1 MVHRV
6 RKSVSS
12 VVRLIV
18 GRVIVPKWMMVP
30 QNRRSD
36 ILEPTPVVREP
47 AAILTVLVM
56 KSVDIS
62 RVTLR
67 ITLATRFMWI
77 PSVVLRFL
85 LSKTTMSVKL
95 MLHFWWNLKVSVFG
109 FLVALRVLR
118 LCSPR
123 VMKMIHAFQMLIRLV
138 VDRSILEMVLRQRL
152 HPCPDSQFEMM
163 LLVTS
168 GSLCILYFDQPKP
181 TPLMRGTDFLE
192 EQRCVINYGVDL
204 IQFPMQSDC
213 WWPLFVSWRPHS
225 MPLCG

>member
-1 MVHRV
+1 MASVEEDRKVLDDLPTLVAAAERGKVEDAREVVMVHRV

-18 GRVIVPKWMMVP
+18 GRVIVQKWMMVP
-30 QNRRSD
+30 RNRRSD
-36 ILEPTPVVREP
+36 ILEPTPMVREP

-67 ITLATRFMWI
+67 ITLTTRFMWI

-109 FLVALRVLR
+109 FLVALTVLR

-123 VMKMIHAFQMLIRLV
+123 VMKMIHEFQMLIRLV
-138 VDRSILEMVLRQRL
+138 VDRSILEMVLR
-152 HPCPDSQFEMM
+152 
-163 LLVTS
+163 
-168 GSLCILYFDQPKP
+168 
-181 TPLMRGTDFLE
+181 
-192 EQRCVINYGVDL
+192 
-204 IQFPMQSDC
+204 
-213 WWPLFVSWRPHS
+213 
-225 MPLCG
+225 